1 MGGEF
6 HPEATWIAPVSIDR
20 LDDPAAVALALCLVT
35 LLAVVTA
42 TDLDRRVIP
51 NRVLAAGALACI
63 AIVAA
68 TDPGTF
74 PERTLAAAGAGGFL
88 LLGAVWSR
96 PGMGMGDVKL
106 GAVMGLYL
114 GAAAAVA
121 LLVGLVVGAVLGIVL
136 IVRNGL
142 AARTQALPFGPFL
155 ALGGVVALAVG
166 GPAIEWYVDGL
177 LGD

>member
-6 HPEATWIAPVSIDR
+6 HPEATWTAPVSFHR
-20 LDDPAAVALALCLVT
+20 LDDPTAAALALCFVA
-35 LLAVVTA
+35 LLAVATA

-51 NRVLAAGALACI
+51 NRVLAAGALACV

-68 TDPGTF
+68 TDPGTI
-74 PERTLAAAGAGGFL
+74 PERVVAATGAGGFL

-106 GAVMGLYL
+106 AALMGLYL
-114 GAAAAVA
+114 GAAVAVA
-121 LLVGLVVGAVLGIVL
+121 LLVGLVAGGALGVVL
-136 IVRNGL
+136 IARNGL

-155 ALGGVVALAVG
+155 GLGGVVALAVG
-166 GPAIEWYVDGL
+166 DAAIEWYVGGL
-177 LGD
+177 LG